1 MRIAVIGGGI
11 SGIGAAQVLDKDHEV
26 TLFEERNVIGGH
38 ANTVEIPDQIYGTT
52 TNIDT
57 GFIVFNDR
65 NYPAF
70 SAFLRDLKVS
80 SDKTSMSV

>member
-38 ANTVEIPDQIYGTT
+38 ANTVEIPD
-52 TNIDT
+52 
-57 GFIVFNDR
+57 
-65 NYPAF
+65 
-70 SAFLRDLKVS
+70 
-80 SDKTSMSV
+80 